1 LPWPEEAD
9 GEGAFLKLI
18 SLDLDNALASS
29 WVAQND
35 SPENLSSAQF
45 QSESLISVYPNPVS
59 DILRINSTSNN
70 INNLKIFSLSGQ
82 LFSTYNFVG
91 KEIEIDLG
99 AYQAGIYLLQ
109 IVTDT
114 DVLVRKILKN

>member
-1 LPWPEEAD
+1 MIFPTQKDNFPTTIYDPVAK
-9 GEGAFLKLI
+9 GEKPIYYAGA
-18 SLDLDNALASS
+18 
-29 WVAQND
+29 
-35 SPENLSSAQF
+35 
-45 QSESLISVYPNPVS
+45 
-59 DILRINSTSNN
+59 